1 MTHLLKEGKV
11 SSNITYASQAQNVT
25 VRMCMTPLV
34 KLGIV
39 SSNITYASKA
49 QNVTVRVCLTPLVKV
64 GIDTYSPQYIMIKC
78 HHSLT
83 QDCNLPGPSVCR
95 TEYISECWTKNDPHI
110 VEDDVPK
117 CRTEYEEKCVEKQVM
132 KILNTIL
139 VVVMI
144 QYYRLAM

>member
-64 GIDTYSPQYIMIKC
+64 GIDTYSPKYILIKC
-78 HHSLT
+78 HIL
-83 QDCNLPGPSVCR
+83 LLR
-95 TEYISECWTKNDPHI
+95 TATYPDHL
-110 VEDDVPK
+110 
-117 CRTEYEEKCVEKQVM
+117 CVV
-132 KILNTIL
+132 LNTSVSVGLRMIL
-139 VVVMI
+139 ILWKMMFPSAGLSMKRSVW
-144 QYYRLAM
+144 RRR